1 MAYDVHTAWANT
13 LALKLADIFHGRP
26 TGPNSEIVLDAN
38 GQATGET
45 VMTDWEKL
53 SDAAPGKPGTCRRVR
68 DYVLTPGIHAAI
80 DRTEPGANNELQIT
94 DALQILLDKEP
105 VYACAFEGTRYDT
118 GNHLGFLKTQVAL
131 ALRRPDMREQ
141 VRSFLQEL
149 LAEQD

>member
-1 MAYDVHTAWANT
+1 MCSSDLREHISRYGIVDVEPVEPGVFRVKGLVEKPSPDDAPSD
-13 LALKLADIFHGRP
+13 LGIVGR
-26 TGPNSEIVLDAN
+26 
-38 GQATGET
+38 
-45 VMTDWEKL
+45 
-53 SDAAPGKPGTCRRVR
+53 
-68 DYVLTPGIHAAI
+68 YVLTPGIHAAI